1 MLERLHAVAERLG
14 PLRPVALAAL
24 LAGLAGFV
32 WAAWSAAADRYL
44 IAALLTAVWGGWW
57 FTLLAAFG
65 RAPPDSRR
73 AGSLRARLRRRLAR
87 AGYLTMAW
95 LLLASGLAAAFLS
108 VRLLTLDPSP

>member
-1 MLERLHAVAERLG
+1 MLERLHAVAARLG

-24 LAGLAGFV
+24 VVGLAGFG

-65 RAPPDSRR
+65 RALPDP
-73 AGSLRARLRRRLAR
+73 GDGETLRARLRRRIAR

-95 LLLASGLAAAFLS
+95 LLLASGGAAVFLS
-108 VRLLTLDPSP
+108 VRLLTLDASP